1 MKKLLLLIAVL
12 LTVSSW
18 AQKPKIYLNPGHG
31 GYNSNDRN
39 IVTINH
45 EEGDQSGFWE
55 SQANLTKAL
64 YLREML
70 QTAGATVYMSRTDNR
85 SGYRD
90 DTSLGTAVG
99 DRPLSTIAREAS
111 NKADF
116 FLSIHSNASGNST
129 SSATNYLLL
138 MLTGTSG
145 SSDWST
151 SYKYAEAVTA
161 ANYALNRMGGHPM
174 TWWNSNSK
182 RMYSYTTYT
191 VISPSYLTI
200 PGYLSEGEFH
210 DYKPETHRLL
220 NTDYCKLEAYRLL
233 QAFCDYY
240 SSSLT
245 PPTTGVICGDVRD
258 QTATMTGVTKY
269 QLAKDDD
276 NYKPLT
282 GAKVKLKKDGVV
294 IATYTCDDEW
304 NGFYAFWDL
313 APGTYEVQCA
323 ANDHA
328 SVTKE
333 VTVTANTITYNR
345 VKLGPGS
352 GDGMSDVTVSPLG
365 MLYDTLMNNSSTA
378 WLDSYTLR
386 RALVKD
392 DTLYALTDDSRIFMA
407 NANTGAQLGEL
418 LKDGLTVDSGNLIN
432 DIYLTED
439 KVLLGC
445 QLEKTTFNL
454 SNYWK
459 VFAWANN
466 NAIPTVFCQSRTTST
481 SGNYLTATTGSTFCI
496 KGDQNTYTIY
506 TLAQTIGSSGKYRA
520 VSYDSSDKSKY
531 CKNDDYFTPSNI
543 ASDARMIA
551 SPYGSGNFILESTSM
566 HPTLYSGT
574 WIESGNTGNA
584 INSVATLTL
593 PDVRLSGGTFV
604 SYQGH
609 ILYVTPYGSD
619 NVGVGIY
626 EATEGLSAASL
637 IKTLFPPDTLPLNQ
651 TGYMTAAAQVDA
663 EEMVVTLFTQ
673 NRGICR
679 WRVSTNDLEQSKQ
692 QSEPEPVLAG
702 RKGANIFASEL
713 TMSKSGST
721 YTFSYRLNEDATDV
735 TLQLLYEGAVIQQ
748 KPFGAQAKGEQ
759 SLSIDS
765 AEILWP
771 ERHNDDHLTW
781 AVKATAEP
789 INAISKLSNDDTP
802 FQFYRPFG
810 VAVDNNPESEYFG
823 RVYVTNTKTGTC
835 SAGRT
840 TANGLF
846 AFDAGLNVLNTT
858 AYTGGVAWN
867 NSSNGNSP
875 FRLNVAPDGR
885 VFLCDW
891 SDAHSGIWIAPQ
903 GGITGSFTQLFQG
916 TNDGTGI
923 CTNTSGD
930 SIHGSISACWVEG
943 SGADTKLYTMDE
955 DYLVG
960 GKPGNMLRY
969 DIGESTSWT
978 LKPSAV
984 AFNNAANDT
993 PIVNWTLKMVSD
1005 QHGGWWIIQYRY
1017 AENSQQPSLIHV
1029 QNGLIDY
1036 NTGGEQLLDN
1046 SRNGGL
1052 AVNQDGSRIATTS
1065 QQQINV
1071 WDVTYKENGSF
1082 ESISPAFEI
1091 TKDTISG
1098 LGASSNDVAFDPAGN
1113 LYYVS
1118 NTSERLVVIGLP
1130 KADNSF
1136 VTAARSVFTLPLPVN
1151 SIPTAIDSDPSD
1163 PSDSSTRKFIKDGQL
1178 FIKRDGRIYTVT
1190 GQLVQ

>member
-1 MKKLLLLIAVL
+1 MALLV
-12 LTVSSW
+12 TVSSW
-18 AQKPKIYLNPGHG
+18 AQKPKIYINPGHG

-90 DTSLGTAVG
+90 DTSMGTAVG

-111 NKADF
+111 QKADF
-116 FLSIHSNASGNST
+116 FISIHSNASGNST

-151 SYKYAEAVTA
+151 SYKYDEAVTA
-161 ANYALNRMGGHPM
+161 ANYAKERMGGHPM

-245 PPTTGVICGDVRD
+245 RPTTGVICGDVRD
-258 QTATMTGVTKY
+258 LTETMTGVTRY

-276 NYKPLT
+276 NYKPLN
-282 GAKVKLKKDGVV
+282 GAKVKLKKNGNV

-313 APGTYEVQCA
+313 EPGDYQVQCA
-323 ANDHA
+323 ANGHA
-328 SVTKE
+328 SVTNDL
-333 VTVTANTITYNR
+333 TVTANTITYNR
-345 VKLGPGS
+345 VKLDIGS
-352 GDGMSDVTVSPLG
+352 GDGMSDATVSPLG
-365 MLYDTLMNNSSTA
+365 MLYDTLMNSATTTDLNALSI
-378 WLDSYTLR
+378 R
-386 RALVKD
+386 RVLVKD
-392 DTLYALTDDSRIFMA
+392 DTLYALTADSRIWLL
-407 NANTGAQLGEL
+407 NANTGETFGEIN
-418 LKDGLTVDSGNLIN
+418 TSGIN
-432 DIYLTED
+432 GNERNIGDIGFTDD
-439 KVLLGC
+439 KVLIACTQEHTMFGGAESMKVYSWSHNSATPSFLFESNSSANYNDASVGRSIAIKGTKN
-445 QLEKTTFNL
+445 QFRLFSLAFSLQSKGVRLLQHTRDGSAVTTIR
-454 SNYWK
+454 
-459 VFAWANN
+459 NN
-466 NAIPTVFCQSRTTST
+466 NDGSNSLGDST
-481 SGNYLTATTGSTFCI
+481 IWNTAELT
-496 KGDQNTYTIY
+496 
-506 TLAQTIGSSGKYRA
+506 
-520 VSYDSSDKSKY
+520 
-531 CKNDDYFTPSNI
+531 
-543 ASDARMIA
+543 A
-551 SPYGSGNFILESTSM
+551 SPY
-566 HPTLYSGT
+566 H
-574 WIESGNTGNA
+574 NTEFL
-584 INSVATLTL
+584 INSKTICPAMLTFVQSDGATFSKTAYTHLETTT
-593 PDVRLSGGTFV
+593 SGGTFV
-604 SYQGH
+604 NYQDH
-609 ILYVTPYGSD
+609 ILYVTPYGTE

-626 EATEGLSAASL
+626 EATEGLNAASL
-637 IKTLFPPDTLPLNQ
+637 IKTLFPNDTLPLNQ
-651 TGYMTAAAQVDA
+651 AGYMTAAAQVEAD
-663 EEMVVTLFTQ
+663 EMVVTLFAQ
-673 NRGICR
+673 DRGICR
-679 WRVSTNDLEQSKQ
+679 WRVSTTDLEQSKQ
-692 QSEPEPVLAG
+692 QSEPEPVLNG

-713 TMSKSGST
+713 QMAKNNDS

-735 TLQLLYEGAVIQQ
+735 TLQLLYEQSVIQEV
-748 KPFGAQAKGEQ
+748 PFGTQPKGER
-759 SLSIDS
+759 SVSIDS
-765 AEILWP
+765 ADIQWP
-771 ERHNDDHLTW
+771 ERHNAEYLTW
-781 AVKATAEP
+781 AVKTTADP
-789 INAISKLSNDDTP
+789 INAISKLSNDDTS

-823 RVYVTNTKTGTC
+823 RIYVTNTKEGTC
-835 SAGRT
+835 AAGRT

-846 AFDAGLNVLNTT
+846 AFDAGLNALNST

-867 NSSNGNSP
+867 NATTNGNSP
-875 FRLNVAPDGR
+875 FRLNVAQDGR

-891 SDAHSGIWIAPQ
+891 SDAHSGIWIAPK

-923 CTNTSGD
+923 CTNTAGD

-943 SGADTKLYTMDE
+943 SGTDTKLYTMDE
-955 DYLVG
+955 DYRVDG
-960 GKPGNMLRY
+960 QVGNMLRY
-969 DIGESTSWT
+969 DIGESTSWDQ
-978 LKPSAV
+978 KPSAV
-984 AFNNAANDT
+984 AFNNAANGT
-993 PIVNWTLKMVSD
+993 PIVNYTLKMVSD
-1005 QHGGWWIIQYRY
+1005 QRGGWWIVQYRY

-1029 QNGLIDY
+1029 RNGLIDY

-1052 AVNQDGSRIATTS
+1052 AVNHDGSRIATTS
-1065 QQQINV
+1065 QSQINV
-1071 WDVTYKENGSF
+1071 WDVTYKADGSF
-1082 ESISPAFEI
+1082 ESITPAFEI
-1091 TKDTISG
+1091 TKDTVSG
-1098 LGASSNDVAFDPAGN
+1098 LGASSNDVAFDAAGN

-1136 VTAARSVFTLPLPVN
+1136 VTAARSASIIPLPQKD
-1151 SIPTAIDSDPSD
+1151 IPTTIETEPA
-1163 PSDSSTRKFIKDGQL
+1163 DSSDHHTTVRKFIRNNQL
-1178 FIKRDGRIYTVT
+1178 IIEWNGKLYDALGRTLYH
-1190 GQLVQ
+1190 

>member
-276 NYKPLT
+276 NYKPLN

-313 APGTYEVQCA
+313 EPGNYQVQCA

-328 SVTKE
+328 SVTNDL
-333 VTVTANTITYNR
+333 TVTANTITYNR

-365 MLYDTLMNNSSTA
+365 MLYDTLMNSAATTA
-378 WLDSYTLR
+378 LNTLTLR
-386 RALVKD
+386 RVLVKD
-392 DTLYALTDDSRIFMA
+392 DTLYALTSDSHILLI
-407 NANTGAQLGEL
+407 NAHTGETLGEINTT
-418 LKDGLTVDSGNLIN
+418 GISGSERNIG
-432 DIYLTED
+432 DIGFTDDNVLVACTQEHTTSAGSVKM
-439 KVLLGC
+439 KVY
-445 QLEKTTFNL
+445 T
-454 SNYWK
+454 
-459 VFAWANN
+459 WADN
-466 NAIPTVFCQSRTTST
+466 NAAPVQLFQSGSSANLYDASVGRSIAIKGTKNQLRLFSLAFSLQSEGVRLLQHTWDGSSVTTIRNHNT
-481 SGNYLTATTGSTFCI
+481 SGNTLGDSTIWNTAELT
-496 KGDQNTYTIY
+496 
-506 TLAQTIGSSGKYRA
+506 
-520 VSYDSSDKSKY
+520 
-531 CKNDDYFTPSNI
+531 
-543 ASDARMIA
+543 A
-551 SPYGSGNFILESTSM
+551 SPYRNTEFLINSKTIYPAMLTFVQTD
-566 HPTLYSGT
+566 
-574 WIESGNTGNA
+574 GNTFSKTEYTHLA
-584 INSVATLTL
+584 INT
-593 PDVRLSGGTFV
+593 SGGTFV
-604 SYQGH
+604 RYQDH
-609 ILYVTPYGSD
+609 ILYLTPYGSD

-663 EEMVVTLFTQ
+663 EEMVITLFTQ

-713 TMSKSGST
+713 NMSKSGST

-748 KPFGAQAKGEQ
+748 KTFGVQTKGAQ

-771 ERHNDDHLTW
+771 ERHNDDHLAW
-781 AVKATAEP
+781 AIKATAEP

-810 VAVDNNPESEYFG
+810 VAVDNNPESEFFG

-846 AFDAGLNVLNTT
+846 AFDAGLNALNTS

-867 NSSNGNSP
+867 DATTNGNSP

-903 GGITGSFTQLFQG
+903 GGITGNFIQLFQG

-969 DIGESTSWT
+969 DIGESTSWDQ
-978 LKPSAV
+978 KPSAI

-1071 WDVTYKENGSF
+1071 WDVTYKEDGSF

-1151 SIPTAIDSDPSD
+1151 SIPTAIDSDLSD

>member
-12 LTVSSW
+12 LTVSGW

-85 SGYRD
+85 SSYRD

-240 SSSLT
+240 SSELT

-276 NYKPLT
+276 NYKPLN

-304 NGFYAFWDL
+304 NGFYAFWNL
-313 APGTYEVQCA
+313 EPGNYQVQCA

-328 SVTKE
+328 SITKDL
-333 VTVTANTITYNR
+333 TVTANTITYNR

-365 MLYDTLMNNSSTA
+365 MLYDTLMNSAATTA
-378 WLDSYTLR
+378 LNALTLR
-386 RALVKD
+386 RVLVKD
-392 DTLYALTDDSRIFMA
+392 DTLYALTSDSHILLINAHTGETLGEINTTGITGSERNIGDIGLTDDNVLVACTQEHTTYGGSTTMKVYTWADNNAAPVQLFQSGSSA
-407 NANTGAQLGEL
+407 NLLDASVGRSIAIKGTKNQLRLFSLAFSLQSKGVRLLQHTWDGSSVTTIRNNNNSDNTLGDTAVWKTAQL
-418 LKDGLTVDSGNLIN
+418 T
-432 DIYLTED
+432 
-439 KVLLGC
+439 
-445 QLEKTTFNL
+445 
-454 SNYWK
+454 
-459 VFAWANN
+459 
-466 NAIPTVFCQSRTTST
+466 
-481 SGNYLTATTGSTFCI
+481 
-496 KGDQNTYTIY
+496 
-506 TLAQTIGSSGKYRA
+506 
-520 VSYDSSDKSKY
+520 
-531 CKNDDYFTPSNI
+531 
-543 ASDARMIA
+543 A
-551 SPYGSGNFILESTSM
+551 SPYRNTEFLINSKTIYPAMLTFVQTD
-566 HPTLYSGT
+566 
-574 WIESGNTGNA
+574 GNTFSKTEYTHLA
-584 INSVATLTL
+584 INT
-593 PDVRLSGGTFV
+593 SGGSFV
-604 SYQGH
+604 RYQDH
-609 ILYVTPYGSD
+609 ILYITPYGSD

-637 IKTLFPPDTLPLNQ
+637 IKTLFPTDTLPLNQ

-713 TMSKSGST
+713 TMTKSGST

-735 TLQLLYEGAVIQQ
+735 TLQLLYEDAVIQQ
-748 KPFGAQAKGEQ
+748 KSVGAQAKGAQ

-765 AEILWP
+765 ADILWP
-771 ERHNDDHLTW
+771 ERHNDDHLAW
-781 AVKATAEP
+781 AIKATAEP

-802 FQFYRPFG
+802 YQFYRPFG

-823 RVYVTNTKTGTC
+823 RVYVTNTKTGKC

-846 AFDAGLNVLNTT
+846 AFDAGLNALNTT

-867 NSSNGNSP
+867 DATTNGNSP

-903 GGITGSFTQLFQG
+903 GGITGDFTQLFQG

-943 SGADTKLYTMDE
+943 TGADTKLYTMDE

-969 DIGESTSWT
+969 DIGESTSWDQ
-978 LKPSAV
+978 KPSAV

-1071 WDVTYKENGSF
+1071 WDVTYKEDGSF

-1130 KADNSF
+1130 KAENSF
-1136 VTAARSVFTLPLPVN
+1136 VTAARSVFTIPLPVN

-1163 PSDSSTRKFIKDGQL
+1163 LSGSSTRKFIKDGQL

>member
-151 SYKYAEAVTA
+151 SYKYEEAVTA
-161 ANYALNRMGGHPM
+161 ANCALNRMGGHPM

-240 SSSLT
+240 SSELT

-258 QTATMTGVTKY
+258 QTTTMTGVTRY

-276 NYKPLT
+276 NYKPLN

-313 APGTYEVQCA
+313 EPGNYQVQCA

-328 SVTKE
+328 SVTNDL
-333 VTVTANTITYNR
+333 TVTANTITYNR

-365 MLYDTLMNNSSTA
+365 MLYDTLMNSAATTA
-378 WLDSYTLR
+378 LNTLTLR

-392 DTLYALTDDSRIFMA
+392 DTLYALTSDSHILLI
-407 NANTGAQLGEL
+407 NAHTGETLGEINTTGITGSERNIGDIGFTDDAVLIACTQEHTTSAGSVKMKVYTWADNNAAPVQLFQSGSSANLFDASVGRSIAITGTKNQLRLFSLAFSLQSEGVRL
-418 LKDGLTVDSGNLIN
+418 LQHTWDGSSV
-432 DIYLTED
+432 
-439 KVLLGC
+439 
-445 QLEKTTFNL
+445 TTIR
-454 SNYWK
+454 
-459 VFAWANN
+459 NN
-466 NAIPTVFCQSRTTST
+466 NT
-481 SGNYLTATTGSTFCI
+481 SGNTLGDTAVWKT
-496 KGDQNTYTIY
+496 
-506 TLAQTIGSSGKYRA
+506 AQL
-520 VSYDSSDKSKY
+520 
-531 CKNDDYFTPSNI
+531 
-543 ASDARMIA
+543 IA
-551 SPYGSGNFILESTSM
+551 SPYRNTEFLINSKTIYPAMLTFVQTD
-566 HPTLYSGT
+566 
-574 WIESGNTGNA
+574 GNTFSKTEYTHLA
-584 INSVATLTL
+584 INT
-593 PDVRLSGGTFV
+593 SGGSFV
-604 SYQGH
+604 RYQDH
-609 ILYVTPYGSD
+609 ILYLTPYGSD

-663 EEMVVTLFTQ
+663 EEMVITLFTQ

-765 AEILWP
+765 ADILWP
-771 ERHNDDHLTW
+771 ARHEDDHLTW
-781 AVKATAEP
+781 AIQATAEP

-823 RVYVTNTKTGTC
+823 RVYVTNTKNGTC

-846 AFDAGLNVLNTT
+846 AFDAGLNALNTT
-858 AYTGGVAWN
+858 AYTGGVSWN
-867 NSSNGNSP
+867 NATTNGNSP

-978 LKPSAV
+978 LKPSAI

-1071 WDVTYKENGSF
+1071 WDVTYKEDGSF

>member
-12 LTVSSW
+12 LTVSGW

-45 EEGDQSGFWE
+45 PEGDQSGFWE

-161 ANYALNRMGGHPM
+161 ANCALDRMGGHPM

-258 QTATMTGVTKY
+258 QTVTMTGVTKY
-269 QLAKDDD
+269 QLAQDDD
-276 NYKPLT
+276 NYKPLN

-313 APGTYEVQCA
+313 EPGNYQVQCA

-328 SVTKE
+328 SVTKDL
-333 VTVTANTITYNR
+333 TVTANTITYNR

-365 MLYDTLMNNSSTA
+365 MLYDTLMNSAATTA
-378 WLDSYTLR
+378 LNTLTLR
-386 RALVKD
+386 RVLVKD
-392 DTLYALTDDSRIFMA
+392 DTLYALTSDSHIFMA
-407 NANTGAQLGEL
+407 NVNTGETVGEINTTGISGSERNIGDIGFTDDAVLIACTQEHTTSAGSVKMKVYTWADNNAAPVQLFQSGSSANLNEASVGRSIAIKGTKNQLRLFSLAFSLQSEGVRL
-418 LKDGLTVDSGNLIN
+418 LQHTWDGSSVTTIRNHNTSGNTLGDSTIWNTAELTASPYRNTEFLIN
-432 DIYLTED
+432 SKTIYPAMLTFVQTD
-439 KVLLGC
+439 VAIFS
-445 QLEKTTFNL
+445 KTEYTHL
-454 SNYWK
+454 
-459 VFAWANN
+459 
-466 NAIPTVFCQSRTTST
+466 AIPT
-481 SGNYLTATTGSTFCI
+481 
-496 KGDQNTYTIY
+496 
-506 TLAQTIGSSGKYRA
+506 
-520 VSYDSSDKSKY
+520 
-531 CKNDDYFTPSNI
+531 
-543 ASDARMIA
+543 
-551 SPYGSGNFILESTSM
+551 
-566 HPTLYSGT
+566 
-574 WIESGNTGNA
+574 
-584 INSVATLTL
+584 
-593 PDVRLSGGTFV
+593 SGGTFV
-604 SYQGH
+604 RYQDH
-609 ILYVTPYGSD
+609 ILYVTPYGTD

-637 IKTLFPPDTLPLNQ
+637 IKTLFPTDTLPLNQ
-651 TGYMTAAAQVDA
+651 AGYMTAAAQVDA

-713 TMSKSGST
+713 NMSKSGST

-735 TLQLLYEGAVIQQ
+735 TLQLFYEGAVIQQ
-748 KPFGAQAKGEQ
+748 KPFGVQTKGAQ

-771 ERHNDDHLTW
+771 ERHNDDHLAW
-781 AVKATAEP
+781 AIKATAEP

-810 VAVDNNPESEYFG
+810 VAVDNNPESEFFG
-823 RVYVTNTKTGTC
+823 RVYVTNTKTGAC

-846 AFDAGLNVLNTT
+846 AFDAGLNALNTS

-867 NSSNGNSP
+867 DATTNGNSP

-903 GGITGSFTQLFQG
+903 GGITGNFTQLFQG

-943 SGADTKLYTMDE
+943 SGVDTKLYTMDE

-969 DIGESTSWT
+969 DLGESTSWT
-978 LKPSAV
+978 LKPSAI

-1052 AVNQDGSRIATTS
+1052 AVNQNGSRIATTS

-1071 WDVTYKENGSF
+1071 WDVTYKEDGSF

-1163 PSDSSTRKFIKDGQL
+1163 LSDSSTRKFIKDGQL

>member
-39 IVTINH
+39 IVTIKH

-174 TWWNSNSK
+174 TWWNSNSQ

-240 SSSLT
+240 SSELT

-276 NYKPLT
+276 NYKPLN

-304 NGFYAFWDL
+304 NGFYAFWNL
-313 APGTYEVQCA
+313 EPGNYQVQCA

-328 SVTKE
+328 SVTKDL
-333 VTVTANTITYNR
+333 TVTANTITYNR

-365 MLYDTLMNNSSTA
+365 MLYDTLMNSAATTA
-378 WLDSYTLR
+378 LNTLTLR
-386 RALVKD
+386 RVLVKD
-392 DTLYALTDDSRIFMA
+392 DTLYALTSDSHILLINAHTGETLGEINTTGITGSERNIGDIGFTDDNVLIACTQEHTTSDGSVKMKVYTWADNNAAPVQLFQSGSSA
-407 NANTGAQLGEL
+407 NLFDASVGRSIAIKGTKNQLRLFSLAFSLQSKGVRLLQHTWDGSSVTTIRNNNTSCNTLGDTAVWKTAQL
-418 LKDGLTVDSGNLIN
+418 T
-432 DIYLTED
+432 
-439 KVLLGC
+439 
-445 QLEKTTFNL
+445 
-454 SNYWK
+454 
-459 VFAWANN
+459 
-466 NAIPTVFCQSRTTST
+466 
-481 SGNYLTATTGSTFCI
+481 
-496 KGDQNTYTIY
+496 
-506 TLAQTIGSSGKYRA
+506 
-520 VSYDSSDKSKY
+520 
-531 CKNDDYFTPSNI
+531 
-543 ASDARMIA
+543 A
-551 SPYGSGNFILESTSM
+551 SPYRNTEFLINSKTIYPAMLTFVQTD
-566 HPTLYSGT
+566 
-574 WIESGNTGNA
+574 GNTFSKTEYTHLA
-584 INSVATLTL
+584 INT
-593 PDVRLSGGTFV
+593 SGGSFV
-604 SYQGH
+604 RYQDH
-609 ILYVTPYGSD
+609 ILYLTPYGSD

-637 IKTLFPPDTLPLNQ
+637 IKTLFPTDTLPLNQ

-702 RKGANIFASEL
+702 RKGADIFASEL
-713 TMSKSGST
+713 TMASSGDI

-735 TLQLLYEGAVIQQ
+735 TLQLLYEDAVIQQ
-748 KPFGAQAKGEQ
+748 KSVGAQAKGAQ

-765 AEILWP
+765 ADILWP
-771 ERHNDDHLTW
+771 ERHNDDHLAW
-781 AVKATAEP
+781 AIKATAEP

-802 FQFYRPFG
+802 YQFYRPFG
-810 VAVDNNPESEYFG
+810 VAVDNNPESEFFG
-823 RVYVTNTKTGTC
+823 RVYVTNTKTGKC

-840 TANGLF
+840 TANRLF
-846 AFDAGLNVLNTT
+846 AFDAGLNALNTT

-867 NSSNGNSP
+867 DATTNGNSP

-943 SGADTKLYTMDE
+943 TGADTKLYTMDE

-969 DIGESTSWT
+969 DIGESTSWDQ
-978 LKPSAV
+978 KPSAV

-1071 WDVTYKENGSF
+1071 WDVTYKEDGSF

-1130 KADNSF
+1130 KAENSF
-1136 VTAARSVFTLPLPVN
+1136 VTAARSVFTIPLPVN

-1163 PSDSSTRKFIKDGQL
+1163 LSDSSTRKFIKDGQL